1 MNRSF
6 FAVATVFLS
15 MAGGLKGQAAPSTW
29 SAGLAWQGPSPG
41 DRSIGV
47 HLARRVSESRIG
59 SLRVEGA
66 VFTIVGKRTA
76 RVCAYE
82 SSIPC
87 EVHNVDGI
95 GEILATVSVGERGKS
110 LHSKPIVL
118 LGGGAYVARS
128 AAESGETRSFL
139 SGMMAEA
146 GVGLRLPPSKAQL
159 TMEITIRRYF
169 GLESDWDRSSV
180 NIRVSHSW

>member
-1 MNRSF
+1 MHRSF
-6 FAVATVFLS
+6 VAVAASFLAV
-15 MAGGLKGQAAPSTW
+15 AGSLKGQAAPSTW
-29 SAGLAWQGPSPG
+29 SAGVAWQGPSPG
-41 DRSIGV
+41 DRSIGA
-47 HLARRVSESRIG
+47 HIARRVSESRLG

-82 SSIPC
+82 SVSNC

-95 GEILATVSVGERGKS
+95 AEILATLSLGERGKS

-118 LGGGAYVARS
+118 LGGGAYVARH
-128 AAESGETRSFL
+128 AAESGTTRSFL
-139 SGMMAEA
+139 SGLIGEA

-159 TMEITIRRYF
+159 TTELTIRRYF

-180 NIRVSHSW
+180 NFRVTHSW

>member
-1 MNRSF
+1 MHRSF
-6 FAVATVFLS
+6 CAFATAFLAVAGS
-15 MAGGLKGQAAPSTW
+15 LKGQAAPSTW

-59 SLRVEGA
+59 SFRVEGA
-66 VFTIVGKRTA
+66 VFTTVGKRTL
-76 RVCAYE
+76 RICAYE
-82 SSIPC
+82 SVSNC
-87 EVHNVDGI
+87 EVHDVDGI
-95 GEILATVSVGERGKS
+95 GEILATLSVGERGKS

-128 AAESGETRSFL
+128 AAESGTTRSFL

-169 GLESDWDRSSV
+169 GLESDWDRSSLNV
-180 NIRVSHSW
+180 RVSHSW